1 LKVFKPSY
9 MFAMVGAR
17 SDQVSESLS
26 WCESDFK
33 MAPIFAK
40 SYEFEGL

>member
-1 LKVFKPSY
+1 MS
-9 MFAMVGAR
+9 AMVGAG

-33 MAPIFAK
+33 MAPIFAQ
-40 SYEFEGL
+40 SYDFEGL